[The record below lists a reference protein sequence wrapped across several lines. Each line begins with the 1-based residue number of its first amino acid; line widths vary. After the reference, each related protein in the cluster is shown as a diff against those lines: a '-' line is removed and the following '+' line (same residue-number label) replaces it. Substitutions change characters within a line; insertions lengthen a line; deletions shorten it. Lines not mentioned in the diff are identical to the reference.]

1 MNKTVAELEQQ
12 KNDLTAEVQSLQE
25 QREGLQQQMNNLE
38 EENGKQVSHTHYSR
52 CHNHTL

>member
-12 KNDLTAEVQSLQE
+12 KNDLAAEVQSLQE

-38 EENGKQVSHTHYSR
+38 EENGKQVSHTLYSR
-52 CHNHTL
+52 SHNHTL